1 MKILKAPTKE
11 EAARLAADLF
21 EAVIRENPNC
31 VLGLAT
37 GSSPIPL
44 YQELISR
51 EKAGKIDFSAVR
63 CQIGVM
69 FIICCF
75 AHTLI
80 TSFNY

>member
-37 GSSPIPL
+37 VPSPFPL
-44 YQELISR
+44 YQELIAR
-51 EKAGKIDFSAVR
+51 
-63 CQIGVM
+63 
-69 FIICCF
+69 
-75 AHTLI
+75 
-80 TSFNY
+80 